1 MLDKKQQIEPISVM
15 LMPINII
22 GFLPYLS
29 ERGPYTRVPAA
40 IANIE
45 RLKVSCATSLVT
57 EKVSFI
63 TGKAGSSICIAT
75 GPRAE
80 TAASNIIMRFESE
93 SIFDKSNVLATSFR
107 YILLSRNLA

>member
-1 MLDKKQQIEPISVM
+1 M
-15 LMPINII
+15 
-22 GFLPYLS
+22 
-29 ERGPYTRVPAA
+29 VPAA

-63 TGKAGSSICIAT
+63 TGNAGSNICIAT
-75 GPRAE
+75 GPSAE

-93 SIFDKSNVLATSFR
+93 LIFDKSTVLATSFH
-107 YILLSRNLA
+107 YIVSGNE